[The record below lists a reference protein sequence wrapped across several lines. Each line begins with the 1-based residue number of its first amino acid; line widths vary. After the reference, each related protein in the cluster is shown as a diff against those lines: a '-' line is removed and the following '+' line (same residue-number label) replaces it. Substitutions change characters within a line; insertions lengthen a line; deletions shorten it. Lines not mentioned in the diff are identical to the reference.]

1 MSEYLDAKNE
11 VKGEIY
17 EMEEDE
23 IREGMLKERREW
35 I

>member
-1 MSEYLDAKNE
+1 MQEYLYAKNE
-11 VKGEIY
+11 VKGEIF